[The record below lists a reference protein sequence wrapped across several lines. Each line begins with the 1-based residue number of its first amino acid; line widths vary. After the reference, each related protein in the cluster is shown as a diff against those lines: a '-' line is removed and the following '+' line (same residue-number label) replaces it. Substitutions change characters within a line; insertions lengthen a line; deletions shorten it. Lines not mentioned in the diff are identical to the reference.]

1 MRRSAP
7 LVLLSAAALATV
19 ALAAPAT
26 AAGRPLD
33 AELLGANEVGAGGD
47 PDGSGTADITV
58 NPGTGQVCFE
68 ITVADLDPVILG
80 HIHDAPAGQNGGVVV
95 DFGLTQADFVVDVNG
110 VGTASGCVPVTR
122 AQATEIVKDPSGYY
136 VNIHT
141 TAFRAGALR
150 GQL

>member
-7 LVLLSAAALATV
+7 LTLLAAAAVAALAV
-19 ALAAPAT
+19 AAPAS

-33 AELLGANEVGAGGD
+33 ADLLGANEVGTAGD

-58 NPGTGQVCFE
+58 NPGRGEVCFD
-68 ITVADLDPVILG
+68 ISVADVDEVLAG
-80 HIHDAPAGQNGGVVV
+80 HIHEAPAGTNGIVVV
-95 DFGLTQADFVVDVNG
+95 NFSLTQTDFVA
-110 VGTASGCVPVTR
+110 GTASGCASVAR
-122 AQATEIVKDPSGYY
+122 SLAKEIIKDSDSYY

-141 TAFRAGALR
+141 TAFPAGALR

>member
-1 MRRSAP
+1 MRRPAP
-7 LVLLSAAALATV
+7 LVLLTAAALAAV
-19 ALAAPAT
+19 ALAAPTAT

-33 AELLGANEVGAGGD
+33 AELLGANEVGTPGD

-68 ITVADLDPVILG
+68 ITVEGLDPVILG
-80 HIHDAPAGQNGGVVV
+80 HIHEAPAGSNGSVVV
-95 DFGLTQADFVVDVNG
+95 DFMLTQDDFVD
-110 VGTASGCVPVTR
+110 GTASGCTTVDR
-122 AQATEIVKDPSGYY
+122 ALAKEISKDSDGYY

-141 TAFRAGALR
+141 TTVPSGALR